1 MPRDS
6 KCQVDWA
13 FSLLK
18 RHRQGQDRQVQGA
31 HAKSGNRFPLFQNG
45 TGKGRGGAMPLYSD
59 QLFIKFPLTFSDFQ
73 KLTNHKITMF
83 FSYLPDI
90 FFEK

>member
-1 MPRDS
+1 MER
-6 KCQVDWA
+6 
-13 FSLLK
+13 L
-18 RHRQGQDRQVQGA
+18 R
-31 HAKSGNRFPLFQNG
+31 NG

>member
-1 MPRDS
+1 MWKDS
-6 KCQVDWA
+6 
-13 FSLLK
+13 
-18 RHRQGQDRQVQGA
+18 
-31 HAKSGNRFPLFQNG
+31 G
-45 TGKGRGGAMPLYSD
+45 TAPARAGGDAMPLYSD
-59 QLFIKFPLTFSDFQ
+59 KLFIKFPLTFSDFQ